1 MGIWCYAQ
9 LKTIGNPRAKN
20 YPNLWHGVNFV
31 PTLDN
36 LKSFQYRH
44 EIWEFYSTLRSLA
57 ALKNFEENLSTYFGS
72 ITVFMKEASKITVI
86 FSAVFYP
93 DSHVFKFFKIVQVY
107 LHLAICRV
115 YKGHLKN
122 KWVIRTFQKHP
133 KSSKFVCIK
142 SCLQFMQNVYPFCR
156 NSEIS
161 WNSSYRFLWN
171 FTQQKTSTQSIC
183 SEKHFQRKCWYRLKF
198 DLELNLLWCCCHTI
212 FIANERPCEDSKLW
226 GGNLIE
232 LCAIVPGPEKLL
244 NRCNVD

>member
-1 MGIWCYAQ
+1 MKFGNFIVHSDHLQPWKI
-9 LKTIGNPRAKN
+9 LKKI
-20 YPNLWHGVNFV
+20 
-31 PTLDN
+31 
-36 LKSFQYRH
+36 YRH
-44 EIWEFYSTLRSLA
+44 ILVQSLFSWKKPKKLQLFSVLCFTLIHMFSCFSKSYKSTCI
-57 ALKNFEENLSTYFGS
+57 N
-72 ITVFMKEASKITVI
+72 
-86 FSAVFYP
+86 
-93 DSHVFKFFKIVQVY
+93 
-107 LHLAICRV
+107 LAICRV

-198 DLELNLLWCCCHTI
+198 DLELNLLWCCCHAI
-212 FIANERPCEDSKLW
+212 FIAHERPREDSKLC

-232 LCAIVPGPEKLL
+232 LCAIVPGPEKIL

>member
-1 MGIWCYAQ
+1 MKFGNFIVHSDHLQPWKILKKIYRHIWFNHCFHERS
-9 LKTIGNPRAKN
+9 LKN
-20 YPNLWHGVNFV
+20 Y
-31 PTLDN
+31 
-36 LKSFQYRH
+36 SYFQCCVLP
-44 EIWEFYSTLRSLA
+44 WFTC
-57 ALKNFEENLSTYFGS
+57 
-72 ITVFMKEASKITVI
+72 FM
-86 FSAVFYP
+86 
-93 DSHVFKFFKIVQVY
+93 FFKIVQVY

-198 DLELNLLWCCCHTI
+198 DLELNLLWCCCHAI
-212 FIANERPCEDSKLW
+212 FIANERPREDSKLW
-226 GGNLIE
+226 GGNLKE
-232 LCAIVPGPEKLL
+232 LCAIVPGPEKIL